1 MGRMTG
7 KGSTAVHPV
16 SCGNRQ
22 QWAETTVTDW
32 SERLV
37 CWRSGSRN
45 VNMLVSGAKPR
56 YGQVLLP
63 S

>member
-16 SCGNRQ
+16 SCGNRH
-22 QWAETTVTDW
+22 QWAETTVTAW

-37 CWRSGSRN
+37 CSRCGSGN
-45 VNMLVSGAKPR
+45 VNMVVTEPSHGNR
-56 YGQVLLP
+56 QVLLP